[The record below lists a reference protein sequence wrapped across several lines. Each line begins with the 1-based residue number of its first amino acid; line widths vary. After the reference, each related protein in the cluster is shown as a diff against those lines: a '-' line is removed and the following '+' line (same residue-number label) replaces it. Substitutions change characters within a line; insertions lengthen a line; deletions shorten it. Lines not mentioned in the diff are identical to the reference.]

1 MADVNELK
9 RQVLFEN
16 IDKDGLDQLAP
27 VITEIS
33 LKKGDI
39 LFNDGEDTKGIYLI
53 RSGKIEISKLTADGW
68 KQNLAILNPN
78 QFFGELSV
86 MEKRSHEATATA
98 IDNTMLFLLPK
109 EGFEQ
114 IEKEKTEL
122 ALQITK
128 KIALVLSKNLRNMNQ
143 KFLNALINY

>member
-1 MADVNELK
+1 L
-9 RQVLFEN
+9 
-16 IDKDGLDQLAP
+16 DGLDQLAP

>member
-27 VITEIS
+27 IITEIS
-33 LKKGDI
+33 LKKGDV

-109 EGFEQ
+109 EGFEK

>member
-1 MADVNELK
+1 MADINELK

-27 VITEIS
+27 VIAEIS

-98 IDNTMLFLLPK
+98 IDNTTLFLLPK
-109 EGFEQ
+109 EGFEK
-114 IEKEKTEL
+114 IEKEKTIL

>member
-1 MADVNELK
+1 MVNVKELK
-9 RQVLFEN
+9 RQVLFED
-16 IDKDGLDQLAP
+16 IDKNGLDQLAP
-27 VITEIS
+27 VITEIA

-39 LFNDGEDTKGIYLI
+39 LFNDGDNTKGIYLI
-53 RSGKIEISKLTADGW
+53 KSGKIEISKLTADGW

-86 MEKRSHEATATA
+86 MEKRNHEATATS
-98 IDNTMLFLLPK
+98 IDNSSLFLLPK
-109 EGFEQ
+109 EGFEK